1 MTKLFLVTD
10 GSSAVQVYLE
20 SWFGQN
26 NEYDNS
32 QAVTSEINAIL
43 AKKKKNC
50 WFEFSINIQQMVR
63 NRNL

>member
-43 AKKKKNC
+43 AKKKKIVGLS
-50 WFEFSINIQQMVR
+50 FPLIFSKW
-63 NRNL
+63 